1 MNFPPLTRAS
11 LIRRYKRFL
20 ADALLPGEDTPVC
33 VHCPNTGAMSGCQT
47 AESVV
52 WLSYHDSLKRKL
64 AWTWELVETETG
76 LACIH
81 SSRANDVVEE
91 ALRLGYFPSLFPTGA
106 ELRRE
111 VKIAEG
117 SRADFFIQADVGLYI
132 EVKSVTLHRGD
143 GAGAFPDAVSARATK
158 HLGELQAAIA
168 RGHRAALFFAV
179 LHSGITRVAPAED
192 IDPTYAAA
200 LQQAMASGVE
210 VYTLLND
217 ITVGGIYPVSVHR
230 WDTR

>member
-11 LIRRYKRFL
+11 LMRRYKRFL

-117 SRADFFIQADVGLYI
+117 SRADFFIQAEVGLYI
-132 EVKSVTLHRGD
+132 EVKSVTLHCGD
-143 GAGAFPDAVSARATK
+143 GLGAFPDAVSARANK

-168 RGHRAALFFAV
+168 RGHRAAVFFAV

>member
-1 MNFPPLTRAS
+1 MNFPPLTAAS
-11 LIRRYKRFL
+11 LMRRYRRFL
-20 ADALLPGEDTPVC
+20 ADVLLPGEDTPVC

-52 WLSYHDSLKRKL
+52 WLSYHDRFKRKL

-91 ALRLGYFPSLFPTGA
+91 ALRLGYFPSLFTTGA

-132 EVKSVTLHRGD
+132 EVKSVTLHCGD

-230 WDTR
+230 WATR

>member
-81 SSRANDVVEE
+81 SSCANDVVEE

-111 VKIAEG
+111 IKIAEG

-132 EVKSVTLHRGD
+132 EVKSVTLHCGD

-200 LQQAMASGVE
+200 LQQAMASGME

>member
-11 LIRRYKRFL
+11 LMRRYKRFL
-20 ADALLPGEDTPVC
+20 ADVLLPGNDTPVC

-47 AESVV
+47 AESAV
-52 WLSYHDSLKRKL
+52 WLSYHDNPKRKL
-64 AWTWELVETETG
+64 AWTWELVETEAG
-76 LACIH
+76 MACIH
-81 SSRANDVVEE
+81 SARANDVVEE
-91 ALRLGYFPSLFPTGA
+91 ALRAGHFSSLFPAGA
-106 ELRRE
+106 EMLRE

-117 SRADFFIQADVGLYI
+117 SRADFFIPVDVGLYI
-132 EVKSVTLHRGD
+132 EVKSVTFHCSD

-168 RGHRAALFFAV
+168 RGHRAALVFAA
-179 LHSGITRVAPAED
+179 LHAGITRVAPAED

-200 LQQAMASGVE
+200 LRQAISSGLE
-210 VYTLLND
+210 VYTLFND
-217 ITVGGIYPVSVHR
+217 ITVDGIYPVSVHR

>member
-33 VHCPNTGAMSGCQT
+33 VHWPNTGAMSGCQT

-52 WLSYHDSLKRKL
+52 WLSYHDSLKRKQ

-132 EVKSVTLHRGD
+132 EVKSVTLHCGD
-143 GAGAFPDAVSARATK
+143 GAGAFPEAVSTRATK

-179 LHSGITRVAPAED
+179 LHAGITRVAPAED

>member
-1 MNFPPLTRAS
+1 MHFPPLTRAS
-11 LIRRYKRFL
+11 LMRRYKRFL
-20 ADALLPGEDTPVC
+20 ADVLLPGEDAPVC
-33 VHCPNTGAMSGCQT
+33 VHCPNTGAMSGCQA

-52 WLSYHDSLKRKL
+52 WLSYHDNPKRKL
-64 AWTWELVETETG
+64 AWTWELVETESG

-81 SSRANDVVEE
+81 SARANDVVEE
-91 ALRLGYFPSLFPTGA
+91 ALRLGYFPSFYPAAA
-106 ELRRE
+106 ELQRE

-117 SRADFFIQADVGLYI
+117 SRADFFVEADAGLYI
-132 EVKSVTLHRGD
+132 EVKSVTLHCGD

-168 RGHRAALFFAV
+168 RGHRAALVFAV
-179 LHSGITRVAPAED
+179 LHAGINRVAPAED

-217 ITVGGIYPVSVHR
+217 ITVDGIYPVSVHR

>member
-1 MNFPPLTRAS
+1 MNFPPLMRAS

-20 ADALLPGEDTPVC
+20 ADALLPGEDTPIC

-117 SRADFFIQADVGLYI
+117 SRADFFIQAEVGLYI
-132 EVKSVTLHRGD
+132 EVKSVTLHCGD
-143 GAGAFPDAVSARATK
+143 GLGAFPDAVSARATK

>member
-1 MNFPPLTRAS
+1 M
-11 LIRRYKRFL
+11 YKR
-20 ADALLPGEDTPVC
+20 
-33 VHCPNTGAMSGCQT
+33 Q
-47 AESVV
+47 
-52 WLSYHDSLKRKL
+52 YHDNLKRKL

-132 EVKSVTLHRGD
+132 EVKSVTLHCGD

-168 RGHRAALFFAV
+168 RGHRAALVFAV
-179 LHSGITRVAPAED
+179 LHAGITRVAPAED

>member
-1 MNFPPLTRAS
+1 MNFPPLMRAS

-20 ADALLPGEDTPVC
+20 ADALLPGEDTPIC

-52 WLSYHDSLKRKL
+52 WLSYHNSLKRKL

-117 SRADFFIQADVGLYI
+117 SRADFFIQAEVGLYI
-132 EVKSVTLHRGD
+132 EVKSVTLHCGD
-143 GAGAFPDAVSARATK
+143 GLGAFPDAVSARATK

>member
-117 SRADFFIQADVGLYI
+117 SRADFFIQAEVGLYI
-132 EVKSVTLHRGD
+132 EVKSVTLHCGD
-143 GAGAFPDAVSARATK
+143 GLGAFPDAVSARATK

-179 LHSGITRVAPAED
+179 LHSGITRVAPAKD

>member
-11 LIRRYKRFL
+11 LMRRYKRFL
-20 ADALLPGEDTPVC
+20 ADVLLPGEDTPVC

-52 WLSYHDSLKRKL
+52 WLAYHDSLKRKL

-132 EVKSVTLHRGD
+132 EVKSVTLHCGD

-168 RGHRAALFFAV
+168 RGHRAALVFAV
-179 LHSGITRVAPAED
+179 LHAGITRVAPAED

-200 LQQAMASGVE
+200 LQKAMASGVE

-217 ITVGGIYPVSVHR
+217 ITVGGIYPVSVQR

>member
-1 MNFPPLTRAS
+1 MNFPPLKRAS
-11 LIRRYKRFL
+11 LMRRYKRFL
-20 ADALLPGEDTPVC
+20 ADVLLPGDDTPLC

-47 AESVV
+47 TGSAV
-52 WLSYHDSLKRKL
+52 WLSYHDNPKRKL
-64 AWTWELVETETG
+64 AWTWELVETDAG
-76 LACIH
+76 MACVH
-81 SSRANDVVEE
+81 SARANDVAEE

-132 EVKSVTLHRGD
+132 EVKSVTLHYGD

-200 LQQAMASGVE
+200 LRQAMASGVE

>member
-1 MNFPPLTRAS
+1 
-11 LIRRYKRFL
+11 
-20 ADALLPGEDTPVC
+20 
-33 VHCPNTGAMSGCQT
+33 
-47 AESVV
+47 VV

-132 EVKSVTLHRGD
+132 EVKSVTLHCGD

-168 RGHRAALFFAV
+168 RGHRAALVFAV
-179 LHSGITRVAPAED
+179 LHAGITRVAPAED

>member
-11 LIRRYKRFL
+11 LVRRHKRFL
-20 ADALLPGEDTPVC
+20 ADVMLPEDDTPVC
-33 VHCPNTGAMSGCQT
+33 AHCPNTGAMSGCQT
-47 AESVV
+47 AGSAV
-52 WLSYHDSLKRKL
+52 WLSYHDNPKRKL
-64 AWTWELVETETG
+64 PWTWELVETEAG

-81 SSRANDVVEE
+81 SARANDVVEE
-91 ALRLGYFPSLFPTGA
+91 ALRDGHFPSLVPADA

-117 SRADFFIQADVGLYI
+117 SRADFFIPADGGLYV
-132 EVKSVTLHRGD
+132 EVKSVSLHCGD

-158 HLGELQAAIA
+158 HLVELQAAMQ
-168 RGHRAALFFAV
+168 RGHRAALVFAV
-179 LHSGITRVAPAED
+179 LHAGIDRVAAAAD
-192 IDPTYAAA
+192 IDPTYALA
-200 LQQAMASGVE
+200 LRQAMANGLE

-217 ITVGGIYPVSVHR
+217 ITVCGIYPVAAHG

>member
-1 MNFPPLTRAS
+1 MHFPALTRGR
-11 LIRRYKRFL
+11 LVRRYKRFL
-20 ADALLPGEDTPVC
+20 ADVLLPGDDTPVC

-47 AESVV
+47 AESAV
-52 WLSYHDSLKRKL
+52 WLSYHDNPKRKL
-64 AWTWELVETETG
+64 SWTWELVETESG

-91 ALRLGYFPSLFPTGA
+91 ALRLGYFPLLFPAGA

-132 EVKSVTLHRGD
+132 EVKSVTLHCGD
-143 GAGAFPDAVSARATK
+143 GVGAFPDAVSARATK

-168 RGHRAALFFAV
+168 RGHRAAMVFAV
-179 LHSGITRVAPAED
+179 LHAGITRVAPAED

-200 LQQAMASGVE
+200 LRQAMASGVE

-217 ITVGGIYPVSVHR
+217 ITVDGIYPVSVHR
-230 WDTR
+230 WDTQ

>member
-11 LIRRYKRFL
+11 VIRRYKRFL

-117 SRADFFIQADVGLYI
+117 SRADFFIQSEVGLYI

>member
-76 LACIH
+76 IACIH

-117 SRADFFIQADVGLYI
+117 SRADFFIQAEVGLYI
-132 EVKSVTLHRGD
+132 EVKSVTLHCGD
-143 GAGAFPDAVSARATK
+143 GLGAFPDAVSARATK

>member
-11 LIRRYKRFL
+11 LMRRYKRFL
-20 ADALLPGEDTPVC
+20 ADVLLPGEDTPVC

-117 SRADFFIQADVGLYI
+117 SRADFFIQAEVGLYI
-132 EVKSVTLHRGD
+132 EVKSVTLHCGD
-143 GAGAFPDAVSARATK
+143 GLGAFPDAVSARATK

-179 LHSGITRVAPAED
+179 LHSGITRVAPAKD

-200 LQQAMASGVE
+200 LQQAMAIGVE

>member
-1 MNFPPLTRAS
+1 MNFPPLMRAS

-117 SRADFFIQADVGLYI
+117 SRADFFIQAEVGLYI
-132 EVKSVTLHRGD
+132 EVKSVTLHCGD
-143 GAGAFPDAVSARATK
+143 GLGAFPDAVSARATK

-179 LHSGITRVAPAED
+179 LHSGITRVAPAKD

>member
-1 MNFPPLTRAS
+1 MNFPPLTRAR
-11 LIRRYKRFL
+11 LMRRYKRFL
-20 ADALLPGEDTPVC
+20 ADVLLPGEDTPVC

-47 AESVV
+47 AESAV

-81 SSRANDVVEE
+81 SSCANDVVEE
-91 ALRLGYFPSLFPTGA
+91 ALRLGYFPSLFPTVA

-132 EVKSVTLHRGD
+132 EVKSVTLHCGD

-168 RGHRAALFFAV
+168 RGHRAALVFAC
-179 LHSGITRVAPAED
+179 LLYTSPSPR
-192 IDPTYAAA
+192 DP
-200 LQQAMASGVE
+200 
-210 VYTLLND
+210 
-217 ITVGGIYPVSVHR
+217 
-230 WDTR
+230 

>member
-1 MNFPPLTRAS
+1 MNFTPLTRAS
-11 LIRRYKRFL
+11 LMRRYKRFL
-20 ADALLPGEDTPVC
+20 ADVLLPGEDTPTC

-47 AESVV
+47 AKSVV

-111 VKIAEG
+111 VEIAEG

-132 EVKSVTLHRGD
+132 EVKSVTLHCGD

-179 LHSGITRVAPAED
+179 LHSGITRVAPAEH

-200 LQQAMASGVE
+200 LRQAMASGVE

>member
-11 LIRRYKRFL
+11 LMRRYKRFL
-20 ADALLPGEDTPVC
+20 ADVLLPGEDTPVC

-91 ALRLGYFPSLFPTGA
+91 ALRLGYFPSLFSTGA

-132 EVKSVTLHRGD
+132 EVKSVTLHCGD

-158 HLGELQAAIA
+158 HLGDLQAAIV

-192 IDPTYAAA
+192 IDPTYGAA

>member
-11 LIRRYKRFL
+11 LMRRYKRFL
-20 ADALLPGEDTPVC
+20 ADVLLPGEDTPVC

-52 WLSYHDSLKRKL
+52 WLSYHDSPKRKL

-117 SRADFFIQADVGLYI
+117 SRADIFIQAEVGLYI
-132 EVKSVTLHRGD
+132 EVKSVTLHCGD
-143 GAGAFPDAVSARATK
+143 GLGAFPDAVSARATK

-179 LHSGITRVAPAED
+179 LHAGITRVAPAED